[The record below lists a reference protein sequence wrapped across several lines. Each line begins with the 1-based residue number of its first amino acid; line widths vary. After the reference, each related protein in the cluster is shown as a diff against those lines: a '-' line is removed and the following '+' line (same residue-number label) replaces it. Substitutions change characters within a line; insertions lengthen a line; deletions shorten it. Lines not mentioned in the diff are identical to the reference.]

1 MDRHE
6 RVFVLANRELKT
18 IIRNRGLLVVAI
30 GFFATIVGLG
40 GTSMGSPGGY
50 VSLTYNLLIPVTV
63 LVPVLA
69 FAFGYQSIRGDATR
83 GEVDMIRTYP
93 VSRLEYVLGVTLGR
107 SGAVLLVVFTSL
119 VVAGAVTS
127 TGIESTASYLA
138 THNAGDTVVVYARFV
153 LFALLYSLV
162 VVSLVVAASAAS
174 RTEREAL
181 ALTAAVVLIIVFVLD
196 LGLITLISMGFL
208 SDGSFTAFVAVGPS
222 SAFRG
227 LVLQLSILP
236 AIASTSGVNAASPLL
251 SAVALLFWWI
261 SSLGLATVEAWPDVD
276 N

>member
-1 MDRHE
+1 
-6 RVFVLANRELKT
+6 
-18 IIRNRGLLVVAI
+18 
-30 GFFATIVGLG
+30 
-40 GTSMGSPGGY
+40 
-50 VSLTYNLLIPVTV
+50 
-63 LVPVLA
+63 
-69 FAFGYQSIRGDATR
+69 
-83 GEVDMIRTYP
+83 
-93 VSRLEYVLGVTLGR
+93 
-107 SGAVLLVVFTSL
+107 

-138 THNAGDTVVVYARFV
+138 THNAGDTIVVYARFV

-196 LGLITLISMGFL
+196 LGLVTLISMGFL

-251 SAVALLFWWI
+251 SAVALLLWWI